1 METKNE
7 EKVMTK
13 PLREVVL
20 ETQQI
25 EEQFERDAPYLL
37 EQLADPARDDTS
49 MIKMYARAVLA
60 LGKNCDELVELAQR
74 ESAE

>member
-1 METKNE
+1 
-7 EKVMTK
+7 MTK
-13 PLREVVL
+13 PLHEVVL

-49 MIKMYARAVLA
+49 MIKMYARAVLG
-60 LGKNCDELVELAQR
+60 LGTNCDDLIALETAQR
-74 ESAE
+74 ESAQ